1 MNPCVVKSCLCE
13 TGYVQKVAVERYVTV
28 TRTIQ
33 MVLDIGVRYSG
44 HSRFSSMSERFASSG
59 KTSARDDGW
68 GDGTHSKMVS

>member
-13 TGYVQKVAVERYVTV
+13 TGYVQKVAVERYVRV

-44 HSRFSSMSERFASSG
+44 HSRELNE
-59 KTSARDDGW
+59 
-68 GDGTHSKMVS
+68 